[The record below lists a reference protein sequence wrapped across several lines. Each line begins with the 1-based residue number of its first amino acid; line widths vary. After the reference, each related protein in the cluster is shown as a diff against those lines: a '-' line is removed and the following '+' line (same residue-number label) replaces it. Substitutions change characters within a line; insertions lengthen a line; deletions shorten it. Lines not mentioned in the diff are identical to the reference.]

1 MIDYKRKHK
10 LIPSDCFDDREKLK
24 AWIANHFNVPKCG
37 NWFADALIAIAH
49 GRSVSLSGRRH
60 SKSMLSKFAAG
71 FEITPTQESDMT
83 SIPKASGWKFK
94 PGDIIYGHSKSGK
107 YMKGTVHAL
116 VTSIRSYQIKEPSNT
131 SALGIYFFVD
141 KTLVESTWHIKTP
154 TGMGTMQVTAVHTN
168 TRSELED
175 EFKGS
180 AKYDGCDHDL
190 KVYDSGWT
198 KEEYCTKCTHKR
210 KL

>member
-71 FEITPTQESDMT
+71 FEI
-83 SIPKASGWKFK
+83 IPKDDVMRV
-94 PGDIIYGHSKSGK
+94 PI
-107 YMKGTVHAL
+107 
-116 VTSIRSYQIKEPSNT
+116 
-131 SALGIYFFVD
+131 
-141 KTLVESTWHIKTP
+141 TLS
-154 TGMGTMQVTAVHTN
+154 
-168 TRSELED
+168 
-175 EFKGS
+175 F
-180 AKYDGCDHDL
+180 DGGCVHDL
-190 KVYDSGWT
+190 KIYDSGWT
-198 KEEYCTKCTHKR
+198 KEEFCTKCTHKR